1 MLGPVSFLK
10 SYFFHLIPFVMPAG
24 RPLKPTVL
32 KKLGGTLQPS
42 RTNAN
47 EPTLATFLPIPPTW
61 LSKQAKQYWGEIGA
75 VLLGMKL
82 CTAADGPALM
92 LLTETMAEWAEAR
105 QAVHTRGLTY
115 DTTTVSG
122 GTMRRPNPEVA
133 IAADA
138 MKRALR
144 MLTEFGLSPASRGK
158 VSALGE
164 EEEENDAFAQMLIKM
179 QG

>member
-1 MLGPVSFLK
+1 MA
-10 SYFFHLIPFVMPAG
+10 AG
-24 RPLKPTVL
+24 RPLKPTAL
-32 KKLGGTLQPS
+32 KRLGGTLQPS
-42 RTNAN
+42 RTNAH
-47 EPTLATFLPIPPTW
+47 EPTSAVLLPTPPAW
-61 LSKQAKQYWGEIGA
+61 LSRRAKQYWGEIGA
-75 VLLGMKL
+75 VLLSMKL

-92 LLTETMAEWAEAR
+92 LLTETLAEWGEAR
-105 QAVHTRGLTY
+105 QAVNTRGLTY
-115 DTTTVSG
+115 NTTTVSG
-122 GTMRRPNPEVA
+122 GTMRRPNPEVT

-158 VSALGE
+158 VSAIGE